1 MTTSFN
7 VQIAVPFQYEVTFTS
22 DVFNLENAALVRAL
36 GRREP
41 EKRHRACF
49 VIDAGVA
56 QAWPELS
63 EQIRRYAE
71 HHAARLELAGP
82 PVVVPGGEQVKNE
95 PRHIETLH
103 REIAQRGLDR
113 QSFAVIVGGGAV
125 QDMAGFAAATAHRGV
140 RVVRL
145 PTTVLSQNDSG
156 VGVKNGVNAFGLKN
170 FVGTFAPPFAVIND
184 ARFLETLERRDR
196 LAGIAE
202 AVKVSLIRDA
212 EFFDWLSANASRLR
226 NLDPHATSVMVQRS
240 AELHLRHIESGGDP
254 FELGSARPL
263 DFGHWSAHKLESLTA
278 HRLRHGEAV
287 AIGLALDTLVS
298 VELGLLPPAIGDRVY
313 AVLRE
318 IGLPTFH
325 PELEALD
332 KTGSL
337 KVLEGL
343 REFQEHLGGELT
355 VTLLRGPGQAVD
367 WHDMEPAVIARAIRA
382 LKARQGSGEPV
393 RASADSSAEVAGMVS
408 GAAE

>member
-1 MTTSFN
+1 MSTSFN
-7 VQIAVPFQYEVTFTS
+7 VQIAVPVEYEVTFTS
-22 DVFNLENAALVRAL
+22 DVFHPENPVLARAL
-36 GRREP
+36 ARREAN
-41 EKRHRACF
+41 KRHRAFF
-49 VIDAGVA
+49 VIDEGVA
-56 QAWPELS
+56 HAWPKLS
-63 EQIRRYAE
+63 EQIEHYAD
-71 HHAARLELAGP
+71 HHAATLELEGA
-82 PVVVPGGEQVKNE
+82 PVVVPGGEQVKND
-95 PRHIETLH
+95 PKHIEALH
-103 REIAQRGLDR
+103 REIALRGLDR

-170 FVGTFAPPFAVIND
+170 FVGTFAPPFAVLND

-196 LAGIAE
+196 IAGIAE

-212 EFFDWLSANASRLR
+212 AFFDWLATNATRLR
-226 NLDPHATSVMVQRS
+226 TLDPEATRVMIERS
-240 AELHLRHIESGGDP
+240 AELHLRHIETGGDP

-287 AIGLALDTLVS
+287 AIGLALDTFVS
-298 VELGLLPPAIGDRVY
+298 VEVGLLSAATAERVHS
-313 AVLRE
+313 VLRE

-325 PELEALD
+325 PELEAVD
-332 KTGSL
+332 KTGAL

-355 VTLLRGPGQAVD
+355 VTLLSAPGQAVD
-367 WHDMEPAVIARAIRA
+367 WHDMDPALIARAIRT
-382 LKARQGSGEPV
+382 LKARYGTSEPS
-393 RASADSSAEVAGMVS
+393 RAVSDLVS